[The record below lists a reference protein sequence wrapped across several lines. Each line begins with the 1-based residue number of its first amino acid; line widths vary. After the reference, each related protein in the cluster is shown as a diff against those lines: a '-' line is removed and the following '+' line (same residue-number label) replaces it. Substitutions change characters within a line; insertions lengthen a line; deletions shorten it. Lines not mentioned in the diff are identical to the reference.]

1 MKRMIRCNLIGMGV
15 LLLSACS
22 EDKGNYDY
30 TPIDEL
36 SITLSSFSSNV
47 VSGGNLKITPTI
59 EHSMEDAAENLSY
72 VWEVD
77 GQQVSTERNLDVMLP
92 AMSFGEK
99 ECAFIVTDNTTGMK
113 FIENFTIT
121 VVGKLNVGYYFMTE
135 DEQQN
140 TVMAF
145 LSTASEENPNPEIV
159 QTQACGDL
167 SLGSRPHELN
177 AFFSNNALAG
187 YMKWSFILLS
197 DGDENRC
204 IATEGSTF
212 LPLTLI
218 SEDNYVDAEA
228 GYEFN
233 PEFCSAD
240 LTGNLFFISNGQFIS
255 YSKGLLYRPARHEK
269 EYYWSYPLPSNNGLA
284 FYWVF
289 DKLSH
294 KYYAI
299 KSITNNPE
307 LGIVG
312 DANAYDEV
320 VPVVDSPDLSGQQI
334 LGTFSIVR
342 QASFVCTANQE
353 GIRIH
358 EFSNDDTMLSFK
370 YDGAT
375 FLPVSG
381 ADADTK
387 VLLVKNLDWFFF
399 IGNQVYTSPKDM
411 PVLSDFMTIPAEY
424 GKVVAVSASGR
435 QSRLV
440 VATYDENASS
450 EFKGSILLIDIETKK
465 IIPYKHTIHKC
476 VSCAGANETTNPN
489 YGDIGDGL

>member
-1 MKRMIRCNLIGMGV
+1 MKKTIICSLIGMGAV
-15 LLLSACS
+15 LWSACS

-30 TPIDEL
+30 TPIDGL
-36 SITLSSFSSNV
+36 SVTLSSFSPNV

-59 EHSMEDAAENLSY
+59 GHSLERVEENLSY
-72 VWEVD
+72 AWEVD
-77 GQQVSTERNLDVMLP
+77 GQRVSIERNLDVMLP
-92 AMSFGEK
+92 AMSYGEK
-99 ECAFIVTDNTTGMK
+99 KCALIVTDNTTGMK
-113 FIENFTIT
+113 FIENFTIN

-140 TVMAF
+140 TVVAF
-145 LSTASEENPNPEIV
+145 LPTASEENPKPEIIP
-159 QTQACGDL
+159 TQACGDL
-167 SLGSRPHELN
+167 SLGSRPRAMN
-177 AFFSNNALAG
+177 AFFSSNALAG
-187 YMKWSFILLS
+187 YKKWSFVLLS
-197 DGDENRC
+197 NGDENRC

-212 LPLTLI
+212 LPLALI
-218 SEDNYVDAEA
+218 SEDNYVDAGA

-240 LTGNLFFISNGQFIS
+240 LRGNLFFISNGQFIS
-255 YSKGLLYRPARHEK
+255 YSKGLLYRPAKHEK
-269 EYYWSYPLPSNNGLA
+269 EYYWSYPLSSNNGLA

-294 KYYAI
+294 KYYVI

-334 LGTFSIVR
+334 LGTFSIMN
-342 QASFVCTANQE
+342 QANFVCTVNSE

-358 EFSNDDTMLSFK
+358 SFTNDRMLSFK
-370 YDGAT
+370 YNGAT
-375 FLPVSG
+375 LLPVVG
-381 ADADTK
+381 ADANTK
-387 VLLVKNLDWFFF
+387 ALLVKNLDWFFF
-399 IGNQVYTSPKDM
+399 IGNEVYTSPKDM
-411 PVLSDFMTIPAEY
+411 PELAGYMTIPSEY

-440 VATYDENASS
+440 VATYDEEASGE

-465 IIPYKHTIHKC
+465 ITPYKHVIHKC
-476 VSCAGANETTNPN
+476 VSCVGANETNNPN
-489 YGDIGDGL
+489 YGTIGDGW